1 MQIKMKLMLFFVVMV
16 TTPVI
21 GHSQGILLNCK
32 TAEGREW
39 GTLQIDIKQKTII
52 DKNVLQKLSAE
63 YLEDWKEKYN
73 QKQGKVYI
81 PKSYDAN
88 EGATKFTITKISD
101 QIIFGESH
109 SLSYKS
115 IEINRYTLQMKY
127 PEMPP
132 GNEFQCSKIEK
143 GF

>member
-1 MQIKMKLMLFFVVMV
+1 MHIKMRLILFF
-16 TTPVI
+16 TITISIPAI
-21 GHSQGILLNCK
+21 GYSQSVLLNCK

-52 DKNVLQKLSAE
+52 DKNVFQKLSAE
-63 YLEDWKEKYN
+63 YLEDWREKYN

-81 PKSYDAN
+81 PKPYDAN
-88 EGATKFTITKISD
+88 ESATKFTITKLSD

-109 SLSYKS
+109 SFSYKL

-127 PEMPP
+127 PEMPA

-143 GF
+143 VF